1 MWVLLILTFSFS
13 QPFWVSDNCLASSEH
28 LKKYTQAML
37 YHQRSRLYSH
47 ELKCAGCIKN
57 CCKPENYK
65 QKFIYLYIYVCIL
78 VLANEELLPIN
89 LLSRASQETSYVAQ
103 MWSEGHGLK
112 TYFALIL
119 LWVRIWFSV
128 ILEGVLIQKTTER
141 QGASKG
147 FQVERRFLNICSG
160 VPDRVRY
167 TVPTSLHPGCHIP
180 QM

>member
-1 MWVLLILTFSFS
+1 
-13 QPFWVSDNCLASSEH
+13 
-28 LKKYTQAML
+28 ML
-37 YHQRSRLYSH
+37 YHQRSHLYSH
-47 ELKCAGCIKN
+47 ELKASRAVLKN

-103 MWSEGHGLK
+103 MWKEGGMGWK

-128 ILEGVLIQKTTER
+128 ILEGESWFRKLLKDRVQVK
-141 QGASKG
+141 ASKLREGSWTSVLACLTGCGTLYPLHSILVATSHRCKGPKEQNG
-147 FQVERRFLNICSG
+147 FLTEKKKRI
-160 VPDRVRY
+160 
-167 TVPTSLHPGCHIP
+167 
-180 QM
+180 